1 MKVEVVDPDEEKTPE
16 RDAAADRT
24 PCDEGAA
31 CSEQERAAA
40 QPADDAD
47 AAATDG
53 DEVLDAEFETIDPR
67 SDKKS
72 KKKAK
77 ADDEVFSLADL
88 EAARAD
94 AQAAKDRCLRLEA
107 EWDNYRKRTARE
119 RESERARAA
128 EALVTKLLPVVDD
141 IERAIDHAD
150 KSQPEGEFAQF
161 VDGVRAMHAKLVDV
175 LAREGVEAIN
185 PVGQPFDMNEH
196 QAVAHVEDAD
206 AYDETVRDVYQKGYR
221 MGDRVIRTAMV
232 TVTTGGP
239 SRPADASSDAKD
251 ASDAE

>member
-1 MKVEVVDPDEEKTPE
+1 MKVEVVDPDEEKSPE

-24 PCDEGAA
+24 PCEGQAA
-31 CSEQERAAA
+31 CDEQEQAAA
-40 QPADDAD
+40 QPVD
-47 AAATDG
+47 AAEGAAAEAG
-53 DEVLDAEFETIDPR
+53 KDEVLDAEFEPIDAHA
-67 SDKKS
+67 SKKG
-72 KKKAK
+72 KKKA
-77 ADDEVFSLADL
+77 ADDEVFSIADL

-94 AQAAKDRCLRLEA
+94 AAAAKDRCLRLEA

-150 KSQPEGEFAQF
+150 KSQPDGEFGQF

-175 LAREGVEAIN
+175 LAREGVEAID
-185 PVGQPFDMNEH
+185 PADQPFNMHEH
-196 QAVAHVEDAD
+196 QAVAHVEDAE
-206 AYDETVRDVYQKGYR
+206 AFDETVRDVYQKGYR
-221 MGDRVIRTAMV
+221 MGDRVIRPAMV

-239 SRPADASSDAKD
+239 RRPADDAKS
-251 ASDAE
+251 AGDAE